1 MRLRLI
7 SCEIFYREMCA
18 AVARSPHTIDIEFHP
33 KGLHDIG
40 SAEMVARLQKA
51 VDAVDAARY
60 EAVLLGYALCN
71 NGVCGLT
78 SRALPLVIPRAHD
91 CITLFLGSHRRYVD
105 YFNSHP
111 GVYFETTGWVER
123 GKETGELREIA
134 IYRQAGMDST
144 YEELVAKYG
153 EDNAKYI
160 YSELCDMTKNYSQ
173 FTYIEMGIG
182 PEEAYKE
189 QVRREAETR
198 GWKFETVK
206 GDMSMIERLVEGAW
220 DDKEFLV
227 VPPHH
232 RIVARYEDGLLAA
245 EPVKP

>member
-1 MRLRLI
+1 MRLKLI

-18 AVARSPHTIDIEFHP
+18 TVARSPHTIDIEFHP

-40 SAEMVARLQKA
+40 SAGMVERLQQT
-51 VDAVDAARY
+51 VDAVDTSKY

-71 NGVCGLT
+71 NGICGLT
-78 SRALPLVIPRAHD
+78 ARAIPLVIPRAHD
-91 CITLFLGSHRRYVD
+91 CITLFFGSHQRYVD

-123 GKETGELREIA
+123 GKETGELRQIS
-134 IYRQAGMDST
+134 IQRQAGMDST

-160 YSELCDMTKNYSQ
+160 YSELCDITKNYNQ
-173 FTYIEMGIG
+173 FTFIEMGMQH
-182 PEEAYKE
+182 EESFKDR
-189 QVRREAETR
+189 VRQEAEKR
-198 GWKFETVK
+198 GWNFETVK
-206 GDMSMIERLVEGAW
+206 GDMSMIQRLIDGVW

-227 VPPHH
+227 VPPGH
-232 RIVARYEDGLLAA
+232 RVVATYEDGLLAV

>member
-1 MRLRLI
+1 MRLKLI

-40 SAEMVARLQKA
+40 SAGMVARLQQT
-51 VDAVDAARY
+51 VDAVDTSKY
-60 EAVLLGYALCN
+60 EAILLGYALCN
-71 NGVCGLT
+71 NGICGLT
-78 SRALPLVIPRAHD
+78 ARAIPLVIPRAHD
-91 CITLFLGSHRRYVD
+91 CITLFFGSHQRYVD
-105 YFNSHP
+105 YFNNHP

-123 GKETGELREIA
+123 GVATGELRQIS
-134 IYRQAGMDST
+134 IQRQIGMDST

-160 YSELCDMTKNYSQ
+160 YSELCDITKNYSQ
-173 FTYIEMGIG
+173 FTFIEMGIE
-182 PEEAYKE
+182 PEGDFKE

-198 GWKFETVK
+198 GWNFETVK
-206 GDMSMIERLVEGAW
+206 GDMSMIQRLIDGVW

-227 VPPHH
+227 VPPGH
-232 RIVARYEDGLLAA
+232 RVVATYEDGLLAV